1 VAALLKLG
9 VSKKV
14 AAVLILISLTA
25 LSIVVVNYVT
35 VQAAVDSA
43 NDGDTELSELASPSP
58 SPSPSPSSSPSPSPS
73 HDPEPC
79 LTTTMVAF
87 AVSAAVVVA
96 GLLLYFRKR
105 EH

>member
-25 LSIVVVNYVT
+25 ASIVAVNYVT

-43 NDGDTELSELASPSP
+43 NDGASLSPSP
-58 SPSPSPSSSPSPSPS
+58 SPSPSPS
-73 HDPEPC
+73 HNPEPC
-79 LTTTMVAF
+79 ATTTMVAF

-96 GLLLYFRKR
+96 GLILYFRKR